1 MTSQLD
7 AYDLAGSLDA
17 IDDETDSDTFAPSLR
32 YGIDFFGVDLP
43 VREYVRRLNE
53 GEIAILDWRTR
64 SFWSIET
71 ASAFVESIILGLP
84 VPEIFLA
91 VERGRGDKCYV
102 IDGQRRLRTLQA
114 FYSGTFP
121 TCGGKFKLA
130 GVDSRVEGLAYDD
143 LQYDYQRKL
152 DDYLIHA
159 TVVTQDSPTDGYAS
173 MYQMFKRLNGGNGRV
188 CPHEIRCAVYPGALI
203 DLVGELNEIRD
214 WRRIIGKPSPRLK
227 DQEMILRFIA
237 MLHQGY
243 EYARPMSEFLNVF
256 AQENMNP
263 DSCWIRDTA
272 KLFDE
277 TIKLFADAKGKGA
290 FRLGKE
296 RAANAAVFDSM
307 SVGLASAI
315 MKGKSL
321 DNARVR
327 QIHDSLLLDDGY
339 LQAVAKGTSKESSVA
354 SRLQMAKIA
363 FANA

>member
-17 IDDETDSDTFAPSLR
+17 IDDESDSDTFAPSLR
-32 YGIDFFGVDLP
+32 YGISFFGVDLT

-53 GEIAILDWRTR
+53 GEISILDWGTR
-64 SFWSIET
+64 PFWSIET

-91 VERGRGDKCYV
+91 VEWGRGDKCYV
-102 IDGQRRLRTLQA
+102 IDGQRRLRALQA

-130 GVDSRVEGLAYDD
+130 GVDSRVEGLAYND
-143 LQYDYQRKL
+143 LRYEYRRQL

-159 TVVTQDSPTDGYAS
+159 TVVTQDSPADGYAS
-173 MYQMFKRLNGGNGRV
+173 MYQMFKRLNVGNGQV
-188 CPHEIRCAVYPGALI
+188 CPHEIRRAVYPGALI

-214 WRRIIGKPSPRLK
+214 WRLIIGKPSPRLK

-237 MLHQGY
+237 MLYQGH

-263 DSCWIRDTA
+263 DDCWIRDTA
-272 KLFDE
+272 RVFDE

-290 FRLGKE
+290 FRLSKG

-315 MKGKSL
+315 MDGKSL

-327 QIHDSLLLDDGY
+327 QIHDCLLLDDEY
-339 LQAVAKGTSKESSVA
+339 LQAVAKGTSRERSVA
-354 SRLQMAKIA
+354 KRLRIAKVA